1 VLLAAPGDENILVEA
16 ATALL
21 VMCRPLFWRHAYLPL
36 VSDTIIP
43 VVQYLITQEKPFLVG
58 MYHRRFRAIIQS
70 QIGTNKPSGDSSDFI
85 LPDDEWESLLADVP
99 RTSYLTRVTVVDLDS
114 GSVFPGCRMKFAG
127 RCVVSNLIDPEFF
140 PVAHDSFDSKETLPP
155 IPARYRSPLMQ
166 KRGGLHMLLSDQKIH
181 TSNGS
186 VGNLSNHDKPSSGS
200 GSGALSRLKIPRGT
214 RSTPFSTVSFPVERP
229 DPIGDRDTA
238 RKVGENMI
246 VFMRDFFVSLL
257 KTVPLFL
264 VEL

>member
-1 VLLAAPGDENILVEA
+1 
-16 ATALL
+16 
-21 VMCRPLFWRHAYLPL
+21 
-36 VSDTIIP
+36 
-43 VVQYLITQEKPFLVG
+43 
-58 MYHRRFRAIIQS
+58 
-70 QIGTNKPSGDSSDFI
+70 
-85 LPDDEWESLLADVP
+85 
-99 RTSYLTRVTVVDLDS
+99 
-114 GSVFPGCRMKFAG
+114 
-127 RCVVSNLIDPEFF
+127 
-140 PVAHDSFDSKETLPP
+140 
-155 IPARYRSPLMQ
+155 
-166 KRGGLHMLLSDQKIH
+166 MLLSDQKNH

-264 VEL
+264 VELERVYGVGSAPALSGVHDWWEEGEDCWTHHSILRTTMIRFSFSSEDFLGSLNDDVRPFVRYVIRTTAFKVNSRRRYNADDLKYHSLCFYMTCD